1 MTLHI
6 VIVSDVRLVQEG
18 LSSVLARHA
27 EVNIVSSV
35 DTLQARAEITRL
47 HPHVVL
53 IDAMRPDSIEFVKG
67 LVISAPDSKVVAF
80 GVKENGEEFLALAA
94 AGTAGYIRDSAD
106 SGDVVRV
113 LERVM
118 RDELP
123 CSPRVAASLYRR
135 VAFLSQA
142 GEGIFGVGHEHV
154 ETVQLSRRE
163 LQIAELIDRGLSNK
177 EIGRQLGIEAA
188 TVKNHIH
195 NMCEKLKVH
204 RRGEAAA
211 RVRAVVRAG
220 AGPPATAPDTNP
232 APPQYADSADSE

>member
-1 MTLHI
+1 
-6 VIVSDVRLVQEG
+6 
-18 LSSVLARHA
+18 
-27 EVNIVSSV
+27 
-35 DTLQARAEITRL
+35 
-47 HPHVVL
+47 VVL
-53 IDAMRPDSIEFVKG
+53 IDAMRPDSVEFVKG

-80 GVKENGEEFLALAA
+80 GVKENSEDFLALAA

-118 RDELP
+118 CNELP
-123 CSPRVAASLYRR
+123 CSPRVAASLYRQ
-135 VAFLSQA
+135 VAVLSSQA
-142 GEGIFGVGHEHV
+142 GDGIFGVGNDQV
-154 ETVQLSRRE
+154 ETAQLSRRE

-211 RVRAVVRAG
+211 RVRAIARAQ
-220 AGPPATAPDTNP
+220 ARPPAAAPDMNP
-232 APPQYADSADSE
+232 APAIR